1 MAQTICSRQSCH
13 DHVTNDYIRDDHAGD
28 NHVANED
35 KRTTYCWDAPFG
47 ALNVVVRTKLAFRG
61 QYWRQRIA

>member
-1 MAQTICSRQSCH
+1 MPNNHGENDLLKRSCH
-13 DHVTNDYIRDDHAGD
+13 DHVAND
-28 NHVANED
+28 D
-35 KRTTYCWDAPFG
+35 KITTYCWDAPFG

>member
-1 MAQTICSRQSCH
+1 MPNNHGENDLLKRSCH
-13 DHVTNDYIRDDHAGD
+13 DHVANDYIRDDH
-28 NHVANED
+28 VANDD
-35 KRTTYCWDAPFG
+35 KITTYCWDAPFG

>member
-1 MAQTICSRQSCH
+1 MIMAQTIMSEMIMFETIISKMIMTQWK
-13 DHVTNDYIRDDHAGD
+13 TNKNRRG
-28 NHVANED
+28 
-35 KRTTYCWDAPFG
+35 TYCWDAPFG